1 VLIGCRVGSV
11 AQFWQM
17 LGRGCRSRG
26 VCDGLLYVNTGDDEM
41 TFLSKL
47 KLIPYSEI
55 IDYITFL
62 KHLAKLQLN
71 PTKCET
77 VKTGKMSH
85 KTTVLLP
92 EVEALHYEWLSGNWL
107 ESINDI

>member
-1 VLIGCRVGSV
+1 
-11 AQFWQM
+11 M

-47 KLIPYSEI
+47 KLVPYSEI
-55 IDYITFL
+55 IDYITLL
-62 KHLAKLQLN
+62 KHLEKLHLN
-71 PTKCET
+71 PTKNEL

-85 KTTVLLP
+85 KQTAVLP
-92 EVEALHYEWLSGNWL
+92 EVEALHEEWLNGNWL
-107 ESINDI
+107 ESMSDLYEAVEKKKKKTE